1 MQRYRD
7 KSSGTD
13 EGTNSTGTGSGTDE
27 GTNSTGT
34 GSGTD
39 EGTNSTGTGKILF
52 LKKGIY
58 TLDDFIL

>member
-7 KSSGTD
+7 TS
-13 EGTNSTGTGSGTDE
+13 SGTDE

>member
-39 EGTNSTGTGKILF
+39 EGKTSTGNGKTIF
-52 LKKGIY
+52 IKKGIY
-58 TLDDFIL
+58 ILDDFIL